1 MYLENC
7 WYAAGWSEDLDQG
20 LMDQTICGERV
31 LIFRRADGALAGLSG
46 ICPHRFASLSLGK
59 RLEGDQIQC
68 PYHGLVFDAEGHC
81 LGGPFGQAPRSI
93 ALKTYE
99 VVERH
104 SLIWVWRGAGEHADE
119 RLIPDFAVLEDSR
132 LRTIRGRIRTNANFE
147 LITDNLM
154 DLTHVGVVHEG
165 GLGGAGLL
173 NGQHSVL
180 QEGTTVYSDL
190 WCPDGPPAPVWKA
203 LFSDYPENVDHW
215 LDMRWDAPA
224 NMLLDV
230 GVAPAGAARSGGISQ
245 WGANILTPV
254 SQTETLYLWA
264 STRDFALEDGAVD
277 EMIRSAVDQA
287 FALEDKPMIED
298 VQRNMAGRSFKEMRP
313 VIMALDQGAIR
324 ARMMLADLIAG
335 KRVLSPTSPR
345 PESTVAAPATAFG

>member
-1 MYLENC
+1 
-7 WYAAGWSEDLDQG
+7 
-20 LMDQTICGERV
+20 
-31 LIFRRADGALAGLSG
+31 
-46 ICPHRFASLSLGK
+46 
-59 RLEGDQIQC
+59 
-68 PYHGLVFDAEGHC
+68 
-81 LGGPFGQAPRSI
+81 
-93 ALKTYE
+93 
-99 VVERH
+99 
-104 SLIWVWRGAGEHADE
+104 
-119 RLIPDFAVLEDSR
+119 
-132 LRTIRGRIRTNANFE
+132 
-147 LITDNLM
+147 
-154 DLTHVGVVHEG
+154 
-165 GLGGAGLL
+165 
-173 NGQHSVL
+173 
-180 QEGTTVYSDL
+180 
-190 WCPDGPPAPVWKA
+190 
-203 LFSDYPENVDHW
+203 
-215 LDMRWDAPA
+215 MRWDAPA